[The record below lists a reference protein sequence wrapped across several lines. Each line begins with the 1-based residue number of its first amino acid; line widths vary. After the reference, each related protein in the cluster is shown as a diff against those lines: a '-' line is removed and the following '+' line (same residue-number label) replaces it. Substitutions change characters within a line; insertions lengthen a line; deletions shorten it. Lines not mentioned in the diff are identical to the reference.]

1 MIENRRTMQARKESI
16 KPGAVFVKERAFTP
30 EDVRDFGRVSRDL
43 GVHHVQP
50 DAQGR
55 VMLQGLLTATLATE
69 IGGDL
74 DFLAAEMLLRFLR
87 PVFSGD
93 LIRCEARIDSHS
105 EDEKRISLV
114 IGVSMKNQNGKE
126 VMQGTI
132 RGVILK

>member
-1 MIENRRTMQARKESI
+1 MQARKESI
-16 KPGAVFVKERAFTP
+16 KPGAVFAKERAFTAD
-30 EDVRDFGRVSRDL
+30 DVRDFGRVSRDL
-43 GVHHVQP
+43 GTHHVQP

-69 IGGDL
+69 IGGEL
-74 DFLAAEMLLRFLR
+74 DFLASEMVLRFLR

-93 LIRCEARIDSHS
+93 LIRCEVRVDSHG
-105 EDEKRISLV
+105 EDAKRISLELS
-114 IGVSMKNQNGKE
+114 VSMKNQNGKE

>member
-1 MIENRRTMQARKESI
+1 MQARKESI
-16 KPGAVFVKERAFTP
+16 KPGAVFVKERAFTAD
-30 EDVRDFGRVSRDL
+30 DVRDFGRVSRDL

-74 DFLAAEMLLRFLR
+74 DFLASEMVLRFLR
-87 PVFSGD
+87 PVFTGD
-93 LIRCEARIDSHS
+93 LIRCEVLDSQN
-105 EDEKRISLV
+105 EDAKRISLELS
-114 IGVSMKNQNGKE
+114 VSTKNQNGKE

>member
-1 MIENRRTMQARKESI
+1 MQARKESI
-16 KPGAVFVKERAFTP
+16 KPGAVFVKERAFTAD
-30 EDVRDFGRVSRDL
+30 DVRDFGRVSRDL

-74 DFLAAEMLLRFLR
+74 DFLAGEMVLRFLR

-93 LIRCEARIDSHS
+93 LIHCEARIDTVR
-105 EDEKRISLV
+105 EEPGRRALEISV
-114 IGVSMKNQNGKE
+114 IMTNQKGKE

-132 RGVILK
+132 RGVVLG

>member
-1 MIENRRTMQARKESI
+1 MQARKESI
-16 KPGAVFVKERAFTP
+16 KPGAVFVKERAFTAD
-30 EDVRDFGRVSRDL
+30 DVRDFGRISRDL

-50 DAQGR
+50 DVQGR

-74 DFLAAEMLLRFLR
+74 DFLASEMVLRFLR
-87 PVFSGD
+87 PVFTGD
-93 LIRCEARIDSHS
+93 LIRCEVRVDSQN
-105 EDEKRISLV
+105 EDAKRTSLELS
-114 IGVSMKNQNGKE
+114 VSIKNQNGKE